1 MEPTWAFNQLSVKRG
16 RERRG
21 MSFPLHIGEPA
32 RRALAG
38 PSLHCHSPLPASSLV
53 HCQRVA
59 PSLVPWRAQ
68 PCPFINFNT
77 SPIPAHTPAHPHRH
91 SALLGSASAE
101 ELFNLRCSAC
111 AAACL
116 IRCQLYPALIPRCLS
131 SFPSLHAS
139 LRQHLSRGKQRCATP
154 STASLA
160 LGQAEAV

>member
-59 PSLVPWRAQ
+59 PCLVPWRAQ

-77 SPIPAHTPAHPHRH
+77 SPIPAHTHTQTHPHTRTDTRLF
-91 SALLGSASAE
+91 SARLQLKSS
-101 ELFNLRCSAC
+101 STY
-111 AAACL
+111 AAL
-116 IRCQLYPALIPRCLS
+116 PAL
-131 SFPSLHAS
+131 LHAS
-139 LRQHLSRGKQRCATP
+139 FAANSTLHSSPAASPPYPPCMLHCGSICQGASSAVQPLRQR
-154 STASLA
+154 ASL
-160 LGQAEAV
+160 